1 MSDYLKITKAAKRLL
16 LDAFPGM
23 RFTVFMENPKYA
35 HGTAYQTIHV
45 EYNADIAK
53 ERGITQTAMR
63 ETLCPITQHDT
74 IADFSKPL
82 ERADQ
87 NRLNVSYV
95 TKVVFT
101 KKQSTTPA
109 VNSQK
114 VQDIVDALS
123 YITDETGSWA
133 VYEAIETLA
142 DFLPRAQRPLLNAV
156 VAELK
161 KP

>member
-23 RFTVFMENPKYA
+23 RFSVFMENPKYA
-35 HGTAYQTIHV
+35 HSTAYQTIHV
-45 EYNADIAK
+45 EYNEDIAK

-63 ETLCPITQHDT
+63 ETLRPITQHDVF
-74 IADFSKPL
+74 ADSSKPQDLL
-82 ERADQ
+82 E
-87 NRLNVSYV
+87 VSYV

-101 KKQSTTPA
+101 KKRSANHA
-109 VNSQK
+109 VNSEK
-114 VQDIVDALS
+114 VRSIVDALS
-123 YITDETGSWA
+123 YITDEAGPWA
-133 VYEAIETLA
+133 VYEAIDTLT
-142 DFLPRAQRPLLNAV
+142 DFLPRAQRSLLNAV